1 MLVHILTPFL
11 FCLLSQWTTVT
22 PVLSLPLQSPCHLI
36 QRTALCNNAQL
47 SSVPADLPGSTEE
60 LHLNHNQIQTLRET
74 SLIYYPS
81 VTTISLV
88 WNGLHE
94 IDPRAFQHSGL
105 VETLNL
111 ARNNLQVGYRATSR
125 AFKTL
130 PKLRFLDLSEN
141 GLDDEMAADL
151 LQNLSSV
158 EYLNLS
164 GNLLSRLDETS
175 FMDLHQLKELDLQW
189 NILFEIDT
197 AFDGNPKLQ
206 RLNLAFNR
214 LPCLTDFHMTELV
227 VLNASHNAIEWFI
240 SRQDLNDSFQLETL
254 DLSHN
259 KLFFFPFLPN
269 LSRLRNL
276 HLSHNSVNFYEHLSD
291 NVTFPNSTRTIEFYN
306 LDRGATNITA
316 ALWDEGLH
324 GDVSSVEL
332 LDLSGNQVQY
342 FPLGFIRKMPK
353 LLRLRMY
360 GNCLETLNLTS
371 ERFSER
377 LYELDV
383 SNNRLIWMDADTQTL
398 NALGNLTYLNL
409 SSNNLDRISA
419 GLFRSLSSLRSVD
432 LSYNSISICRSD
444 VGADNMSQCAD
455 WRTSLS
461 LRQIYLKGCDLEQI
475 PSSAFS
481 GLLLTHLDMSDNPRL
496 SGLRAIKSVS
506 RTLQHL
512 GLGRTRIAD
521 FDFSNFHSL
530 KSLNISGNALV
541 ELPSSLMNLDLKLL
555 DLRENH
561 LSTIP
566 LSQAYALAPKLQT
579 VFLTG
584 NPFNCC
590 QTEWFRTFEGTT
602 IDMVGLSE
610 IECQDLFDTR
620 RVANYGS
627 FVCNAEDDND
637 AMWYAILL
645 VSLCVIC
652 LSIST
657 FVLLT
662 LKPQIVRKPIAKKC
676 FKPTSY

>member
-11 FCLLSQWTTVT
+11 LCLLSQWTTVT

-60 LHLNHNQIQTLRET
+60 LHLNHNQILTLQET
-74 SLIYYPS
+74 SLLYYPS

-88 WNGLHE
+88 SNGLNKIE
-94 IDPRAFQHSGL
+94 PGTFQHSGS

-111 ARNNLQVGYRATSR
+111 ARNNLKTGYRATSA

-141 GLDDEMAADL
+141 ELDDEKAADL
-151 LQNLSSV
+151 LQSLSSV

-197 AFDGNPKLQ
+197 AFDSNPKLQ

-240 SRQDLNDSFQLETL
+240 SRQDLNDTFQLETL

-269 LSRLRNL
+269 ASRLRNL

-291 NVTFPNSTRTIEFYN
+291 NVTFPNTTRTIEFYN
-306 LDRGATNITA
+306 LDRGMTNITA

-324 GDVSSVEL
+324 GDVSSVEI

-342 FPLGFIRKMPK
+342 FPQAFIQKMPR

-383 SNNRLIWMDADTQTL
+383 SNNRLIWMDANVPTL
-398 NALGNLTYLNL
+398 NSLGNLTYLNL
-409 SSNNLDRISA
+409 SFNSLDRISA
-419 GLFRSLSSLRSVD
+419 GLFHHLSSLRSVD
-432 LSYNSISICRSD
+432 LSYNSISICQSD
-444 VGADNMSQCAD
+444 AGADIMSRCVD
-455 WRTSLS
+455 WRTSS
-461 LRQIYLKGCDLEQI
+461 LRQIYLKGCNLEQI
-475 PSSAFS
+475 PASAFS
-481 GLLLTHLDMSDNPRL
+481 GLLLTHLDMSDNPEL
-496 SGLRAIKSVS
+496 SGLQAIKSVS
-506 RTLQHL
+506 RTLQYL
-512 GLGRTRIAD
+512 GLGRTRITD
-521 FDFSNFHSL
+521 FDFTEFHRL

-541 ELPSSLMNLDLKLL
+541 ELPSSLMKLHLELL
-555 DLRENH
+555 DLRENQ

-566 LSQAYALAPKLQT
+566 LSQAHVLAPKLQT

-590 QTEWFRTFEGTT
+590 QTEWFRTFEGAM
-602 IDMVGLSE
+602 INMVGQSE
-610 IECQDLFDTR
+610 IECQDLFETR
-620 RVANYGS
+620 RVVNYRS
-627 FVCNAEDDND
+627 FVCNEEDDND

-645 VSLCVIC
+645 VSLCIIV

-657 FVLLT
+657 VVLLT
-662 LKPQIVRKPIAKKC
+662 LKPQIVRKPVAKKC